1 MEEQRIVIA
10 ADSFKGSASSKDISM
25 WLEKGI
31 RRVLPHSPIDKFSV
45 ADGGEGTVEALVDA
59 LAGKRKRITVQNP
72 LGNPVKAQYGVLPNQ
87 IVVLEMA
94 EASGITLIEQ
104 NAENA
109 LNASTYGVG
118 ELLLAAL
125 DEGAKEIYLGI
136 GGSATSDGGAG
147 MAKALGVSFYDD
159 QGKDIPRGL
168 AGLAKLASIDIS
180 KIDPRLKDVKIN
192 ILSDVT
198 NPLVGEKGA
207 IAIYGPQKG
216 IPIDQTK
223 TYDQWMKHY
232 ASVIKKEMQIDI
244 ADAPGAGAAG
254 GLGAA
259 LQVFCQ
265 AKTCNGIETILD
277 LVEIEKKIAQ
287 AALVI
292 TGEGK
297 LDQQSLNGK
306 VPVGIAE
313 LAKKHHKPVIAVVG
327 SREKEV
333 SAAYAAGIDLI
344 LPIIHRPMSLQEAM
358 TQVEE
363 NVVIAGETAI
373 RAYLLNQRK

>member
-1 MEEQRIVIA
+1 
-10 ADSFKGSASSKDISM
+10 M

-136 GGSATSDGGAG
+136 GGSATSDGGTG

>member
-1 MEEQRIVIA
+1 M
-10 ADSFKGSASSKDISM
+10 
-25 WLEKGI
+25 
-31 RRVLPHSPIDKFSV
+31 
-45 ADGGEGTVEALVDA
+45 
-59 LAGKRKRITVQNP
+59 
-72 LGNPVKAQYGVLPNQ
+72 
-87 IVVLEMA
+87 
-94 EASGITLIEQ
+94 
-104 NAENA
+104 
-109 LNASTYGVG
+109 
-118 ELLLAAL
+118 
-125 DEGAKEIYLGI
+125 
-136 GGSATSDGGAG
+136 
-147 MAKALGVSFYDD
+147 
-159 QGKDIPRGL
+159 
-168 AGLAKLASIDIS
+168 
-180 KIDPRLKDVKIN
+180 
-192 ILSDVT
+192 
-198 NPLVGEKGA
+198 
-207 IAIYGPQKG
+207 
-216 IPIDQTK
+216 
-223 TYDQWMKHY
+223 
-232 ASVIKKEMQIDI
+232 
-244 ADAPGAGAAG
+244 
-254 GLGAA
+254 
-259 LQVFCQ
+259 FCQ
-265 AKTCNGIETILD
+265 AKTCNGIETILN